1 MDRRPAGGGRGV
13 VRCFVGREVHD
24 AVEACTGWLFVAN
37 ALAAAGVV
45 GASGRADVR
54 TWPSSGPPNTARERL
69 GLTLVLA
76 YCTRT
81 GTPGSPWAPTLR
93 TIQLIALFDRR
104 MQP

>member
-1 MDRRPAGGGRGV
+1 M
-13 VRCFVGREVHD
+13 

-54 TWPSSGPPNTARERL
+54 SWPSSCPPKTARDDL

-76 YCTRT
+76 YRTRT